1 MSELSTMEYA
11 LSEEH
16 ELMKTAVKDIASQ
29 YGNDYW
35 QDVHAEH
42 RVPEEIFEDL
52 AEGGWFGI
60 PLPEEY
66 GGHGLGLLDT
76 VVVMEALCEAHCW
89 ETTFRFTMSTVF
101 GGISLTEH
109 GSEEQKER
117 YLPSIANG
125 EDVWALGMTEPDA
138 GLNSARISTAA
149 EKDGDEYV
157 INGRKQW
164 ISGMEFADHLLLMT
178 RTTPYEEADSRFD
191 GLTMFI
197 VDPEADGIEY
207 SEIPLDMYYTEP
219 TYDLF
224 IDDLRV
230 HEDQILGEVGAG
242 MQHVFSMLNVERITA
257 ALSAW
262 GAGKEALDKGV
273 QYAKDRAVWS
283 EPIGAHQAIQ
293 HPLAEAHMKMES
305 ARTQLRKAAWQ
316 YDNQVGDV
324 GEVSNIANYLAC
336 QAAWEACEASMT
348 THGGMSASQEM
359 GIAAAWGVA
368 RHQRTGPVSE
378 EMILNYIGQNILGL
392 PRSYSS

>member
-157 INGRKQW
+157 INGGKLW
-164 ISGMEFADHLLLMT
+164 IRHGVRGPPAVDDADD
-178 RTTPYEEADSRFD
+178 A
-191 GLTMFI
+191 
-197 VDPEADGIEY
+197 
-207 SEIPLDMYYTEP
+207 
-219 TYDLF
+219 
-224 IDDLRV
+224 LR
-230 HEDQILGEVGAG
+230 
-242 MQHVFSMLNVERITA
+242 
-257 ALSAW
+257 
-262 GAGKEALDKGV
+262 
-273 QYAKDRAVWS
+273 
-283 EPIGAHQAIQ
+283 
-293 HPLAEAHMKMES
+293 
-305 ARTQLRKAAWQ
+305 
-316 YDNQVGDV
+316 
-324 GEVSNIANYLAC
+324 
-336 QAAWEACEASMT
+336 
-348 THGGMSASQEM
+348 GG
-359 GIAAAWGVA
+359 
-368 RHQRTGPVSE
+368 
-378 EMILNYIGQNILGL
+378 
-392 PRSYSS
+392 

>member
-1 MSELSTMEYA
+1 MDFELSD
-11 LSEEH
+11 EH
-16 ELMKTAVKDIASQ
+16 EMMQSVIRDVTADYDNA
-29 YGNDYW
+29 YW
-35 QDVHAEH
+35 QDVHEA
-42 RVPEEIFEDL
+42 RRPPEEIFEDL
-52 AEGGWFGI
+52 AAGGWFGA

-66 GGHGLGLLDT
+66 GGQGLDLLGT
-76 VVVMEALCEAHCW
+76 VVIMEALCEGHCW

-101 GGISLTEH
+101 GGITLVENGTEA
-109 GSEEQKER
+109 QKEE
-117 YLPSIANG
+117 YVPAIANG

-138 GLNSARISTAA
+138 GLNTSRISTLA

-157 INGRKQW
+157 IDGRKQW
-164 ISGMEFADHLLLMT
+164 ISGMDFADHLLLVA
-178 RTTPYEEADSRFD
+178 RTTPFEEADSKFD
-191 GLTMFI
+191 GITMFI

-207 SEIPLDMYYTEP
+207 SEIPLDIYYTEP

-224 IDDLRV
+224 IEDLRID
-230 HEDQILGEVGAG
+230 EDQVLGDIGNG
-242 MQHVFSMLNVERITA
+242 MYQLFGMLNVERITA

-293 HPLAEAHMKMES
+293 HPLAESHAEMES

-324 GEVSNIANYLAC
+324 GEASNVANYLAC
-336 QAAWEACEASMT
+336 KAAWEACEASMT
-348 THGGMSASQEM
+348 THGGMSASSEM
-359 GIAAAWGVA
+359 GISAAWGVA

-378 EMILNYIGQNILGL
+378 EMILNHIGQHVLGL
-392 PRSYSS
+392 PRSYGE